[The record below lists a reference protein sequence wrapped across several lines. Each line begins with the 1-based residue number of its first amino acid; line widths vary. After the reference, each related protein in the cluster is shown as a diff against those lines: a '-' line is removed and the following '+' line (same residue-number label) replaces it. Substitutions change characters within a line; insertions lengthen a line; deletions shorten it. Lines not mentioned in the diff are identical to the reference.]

1 MCFNYT
7 LPSICQA
14 SGAMGGDTGFRPG
27 LESFSITYEVSL
39 ESTLIELPN
48 LFFKQ
53 QCPGPD
59 PWHETIR
66 CKFKIRQFAYFILS
80 WCTQRRRWL
89 TYYDSPLLFI
99 LNKFYLCQ
107 RCDCIMPI
115 LSCTFWKIAWHAAS
129 WKLYY
134 DEYRCRHVTTHVQ
147 YVHNVCAFFTTETGN
162 LSAQNS
168 Q

>member
-39 ESTLIELPN
+39 ESTLIELAN

-66 CKFKIRQFAYFILS
+66 FKFKIGQFAYFILS

-107 RCDCIMPI
+107 RCNCIGPI
-115 LSCTFWKIAWHAAS
+115 LSCTLRNVTWHAAS
-129 WKLYY
+129 WKLYCNKY
-134 DEYRCRHVTTHVQ
+134 CHRHATTHPQ
-147 YVHNVCAFFTTETGN
+147 YACNVCAFFMSETAN
-162 LSAQNS
+162 LSTQNS
-168 Q
+168 K